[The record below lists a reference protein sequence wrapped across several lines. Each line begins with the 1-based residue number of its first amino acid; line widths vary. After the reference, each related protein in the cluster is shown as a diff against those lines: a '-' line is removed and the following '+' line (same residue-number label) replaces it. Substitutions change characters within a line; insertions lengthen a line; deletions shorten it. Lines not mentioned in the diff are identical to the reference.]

1 MRGEETAERVDADG
15 CSLHSRCM
23 RLLAG
28 VVLCIALLD
37 AADAERDFSG
47 SWVLSQ
53 EKSTLTVMPWAAEP
67 TLRVAQTDDSIT
79 LTSSAGSRAI
89 ALNGQSS
96 TQAFG
101 GHSLSSMTKWEG
113 AALLLHS
120 LSAQGRGFTLADRL
134 RLSRD
139 RNTMT
144 IRRQFQQGAVEH
156 ESTLVYLREGV
167 TVTTGAPKEAV
178 VQAVVVKPK
187 PRSLTIR
194 AGTPV
199 LLRVTHTLSTK
210 QAVPG
215 HRFYFEVAVPVT
227 AEHTMV
233 IPAGAQ
239 VAGRVLESVRAGRAK
254 GRAELLLQF
263 DSITLENGTHR
274 EIRARASSADGKPV
288 TDDDG
293 RIRQGGEKASDA
305 AKVGGAASTGANVG
319 SRVPRGGAAVGA
331 AAGAAAGLAGVLVG
345 RGADVILESG
355 STLEIVLDRDLR
367 FESNE
372 LAAR

>member
-1 MRGEETAERVDADG
+1 MRFLFGA
-15 CSLHSRCM
+15 M
-23 RLLAG
+23 
-28 VVLCIALLD
+28 LCPGILS

-47 SWVLSQ
+47 VWILSQ
-53 EKSTLTVMPWAAEP
+53 EKSSITVLPWAAEP
-67 TLRVAQTDDSIT
+67 TLRIQQTDALITIATDS
-79 LTSSAGSRAI
+79 GSRAI
-89 ALNGQSS
+89 ALNGQAS
-96 TQAFG
+96 TQNYS

-113 AALLLHS
+113 AALMVHS
-120 LSAQGRGFTLADRL
+120 NNAQGRGFTLADRL

-139 RNTMT
+139 RNTLT

-156 ESTLVYLREGV
+156 ESTLLYIREGANLTSNV
-167 TVTTGAPKEAV
+167 TKESTP
-178 VQAVVVKPK
+178 QAVLVKPQTK
-187 PRSLTIR
+187 PQPRSVTIR

-215 HRFYFEVAVPVT
+215 HRFYFEVAVPLS
-227 AEHTMV
+227 AEHTVV

-263 DSITLENGTHR
+263 DSITLDNGTHR

-288 TDDDG
+288 VSDDG
-293 RIRQGGEKASDA
+293 KIRQGGDKASDA

-319 SRVPRGGAAVGA
+319 NRIPRGGAAVGA
-331 AAGAAAGLAGVLVG
+331 AAGAAAGLAGVLVS
-345 RGADVILESG
+345 RGADVVLESG

-367 FESNE
+367 FDTHE

>member
-1 MRGEETAERVDADG
+1 
-15 CSLHSRCM
+15 M

-28 VVLCIALLD
+28 VILCVALLP

-47 SWVLSQ
+47 SWTFSQ
-53 EKSTLTVMPWAAEP
+53 EKSSVTVMPWTAEP
-67 TLRVAQTDDSIT
+67 SLRIEQTDASIT
-79 LTSSAGSRAI
+79 LTSGSGSRVI
-89 ALNGQSS
+89 ALNGQAS
-96 TQAFG
+96 TQSYG
-101 GHSLSSMTKWEG
+101 GHALSSMTKWEG
-113 AALLLHS
+113 AALLLHT
-120 LSAQGRGFTLADRL
+120 LSSQGRGFTLADRL

-139 RNTMT
+139 RNTLT

-167 TVTTGAPKEAV
+167 TVSQAAPNESV
-178 VQAVVVKPK
+178 PQAVLVKSR
-187 PRSLTIR
+187 PRSITIR

-233 IPAGAQ
+233 IHAGAQ

-263 DSITLENGTHR
+263 DSITLDNGTHR

-293 RIRQGGEKASDA
+293 RIRQGGDKASDA

-345 RGADVILESG
+345 RGADVVLESG

-367 FESNE
+367 FDSNE